1 MSQAFWKL
9 FLAGILFFLVP
20 AGASAADIAGV
31 NTTLPAQERAVDV
44 TYFRAPGEDLRP
56 SVLLLHGANG
66 FDSQIANYN
75 RYASAL
81 ANAGMDTYLVYYY
94 SPADERRLTT
104 DRNLFVSRFQSWTRL
119 VSDLAADIRK
129 RPDANGK
136 IGLVGFS
143 NGGTLSGGI
152 AARDPAISAA
162 VIYYGTVP
170 FPLETPV
177 ERLPPL
183 LILHGD
189 ADTIIPIDQ
198 GRKLA
203 DLATSLKGHPELV
216 VYPGERHGFGSRIDT
231 ENGADALAR
240 TIAFLK
246 RELQ

>member
-1 MSQAFWKL
+1 MIRIVCAALAAGLLLFAPTAF
-9 FLAGILFFLVP
+9 
-20 AGASAADIAGV
+20 AADAAGQKM
-31 NTTLPAQERAVDV
+31 TLPAKERNVDV
-44 TYFRAPGEDLRP
+44 TFFRAPGDAPRP
-56 SVLLLHGANG
+56 SILLLHGANG

-75 RYASAL
+75 RYAAAL
-81 ANAGMDTYLVYYY
+81 ADAGFDAYLVFYY
-94 SPADERRLTT
+94 SPGDWQRLTRG
-104 DRNLFVSRFQSWTRL
+104 DDIFARRFLAWTSL
-119 VSDLAADIRK
+119 VSDIAADVRK

-143 NGGTLSGGI
+143 NGGTLSGGT

-189 ADTIIPIDQ
+189 ADTIIPIEQ

-203 DLATSLKGHPELV
+203 ELAKSLKGKPELV
-216 VYPGERHGFGSRIDT
+216 VYPGERHGFGSRIDSD
-231 ENGADALAR
+231 NGADALAR

-246 RELQ
+246 RELK

>member
-1 MSQAFWKL
+1 MLRLFRAVMAAWLLLLAPTAF
-9 FLAGILFFLVP
+9 
-20 AGASAADIAGV
+20 AADIAGQKMV
-31 NTTLPAQERAVDV
+31 LPTRERNVEV
-44 TYFRAPGEDLRP
+44 TVFRAPGEAPRP
-56 SVLLLHGANG
+56 PVLLLHGANG

-75 RYASAL
+75 RYAAAL
-81 ANAGMDTYLVYYY
+81 ADAGFDAFLVFYY
-94 SPADERRLTT
+94 SPGDWQRLTRG
-104 DRNLFVSRFQSWTRL
+104 DDIFARRFLAWTEL

-129 RPDANGK
+129 RPDTNGK

-143 NGGTLSGGI
+143 NGGTLSGGT
-152 AARDPAISAA
+152 AALDPAISAA
-162 VIYYGTVP
+162 VIYYGAVP